1 MKFTLLPAWT
11 ALVLAGGLL
20 AGPPALAVGAPTSGG
35 IALPIVP
42 THLAATG
49 LAQPIGSQVQL
60 SWVPISR
67 TTSYKVYRDG
77 KFLAFSS
84 RALWTDY
91 AVAAGETHT
100 YTVACLGVTGESR
113 PSVPVAATVPA
124 GGGQVVYADAL
135 QNGWQSW
142 RWAGLNLSSQDPA
155 RAGCAVRVAAGPWQ
169 AMYLHHA
176 SFSTAP
182 FAAVTFWINGGSS
195 GGQPLWVK
203 ALRNG
208 VPQTA
213 VSLGPLAP
221 GRWQSVTVPLASLG
235 VAGVPDMDGLWV
247 QDASGTTPP
256 AFSVDEI
263 ALTAGAP
270 PVAPPATPSGLSA
283 TPQWAASCP
292 KCAGM
297 AMPHIVL
304 AWNAVPGAASYTVYR
319 DGAKTQDA
327 LASSGWTDMA
337 VVSGHSYTYTV
348 TATGPG
354 GESLP
359 SAPASAVAPS
369 PPADQAVLTAPTN
382 LSVSGLWSGVAT
394 DQIAWSPVPGAAGY
408 NVYQYDAPLA
418 KGLTGTTYSVPSGL
432 YCYGLTYTVT
442 AVDGMGMESLP
453 SAVATAQ
460 GRNDPS
466 SRPAWM
472 PNAPAVPN
480 SLDASTEWNA
490 GAPRVHL
497 TWHGDMTDFTYSVYR
512 DGHQVASGLWGLN
525 YYDAALHP
533 GETHTYTVSGVNI
546 SWTTCTES
554 LQSAP
559 VTATSPQSA
568 PTALGVPV
576 QITGARPNDDSV
588 LVSFASV
595 PGARDYRAYDTA
607 RPDSVKY
614 SGGGLSI
621 EMNGLDPVAGADL
634 VVEAVDKLG
643 PFQKMDGMAGPGA
656 MQMDGIHSAINGQGD
671 PSDIPNV
678 LASSAPF
685 HVTCQP
691 VSLTGSQAFFDTFR
705 NEQPLVVQPMPAP
718 AGNEFYGHPDM
729 FAEAANDK
737 WTVRNYGGDLINTQ
751 AFFMGNHLMDT
762 VYDGCT
768 PHSQGPIHN
777 NNASVVLMPKV
788 TADIS
793 GGRVLHVTFEVDSH
807 FDLRRWCD
815 VQIAQ
820 AGDLLTQPGKL
831 DPGNGPLRAPTRS
844 GNSLRWKIG
853 SEFHDLT
860 LYRNRGTA
868 DQPAIQ
874 QLPMINL
881 DWATGGTERFG
892 LAARI
897 RWDGVPLNNG
907 TAQDLDK
914 RHRFDLYLSQT
925 HYRIM
930 ESGSVIKDADFPIGQ
945 TLPFDKCQVY
955 FVHQLYHT
963 ANDRDELVNWNP
975 ADSYWSNYR
984 PWCDERHWDA
994 MGQEVLLGFPAL

>member
-195 GGQPLWVK
+195 GGQWLWVK

-319 DGAKTQDA
+319 DGAKIQDA

-656 MQMDGIHSAINGQGD
+656 MQMDGIHSAVNGQGD